1 MASINDWAARLRW
14 WCDCGNLGYNQSNR
28 YDLRVGGEVD
38 CSSLVI
44 LTLQECGFDT
54 GSASYTGDMSDELRK
69 HGWQR
74 LNFNANILQ
83 VGDIVLNEAHHVVV
97 VTEGSG
103 SSCKVSYASI
113 DENGRISGGEGGDQT
128 DRETLTRGF
137 YTPSYGWDC
146 ILRYCGADSNSNA
159 PSGDTGGAGG
169 SSFPLPSGHWYGT
182 PKSDDR
188 NHSGFYWDSDRPGIR
203 QLQGVLGVSVDGMYG
218 NNTEGAARTYQ
229 SNNGLAVD
237 GEVGINTWTKMFG

>member
-1 MASINDWAARLRW
+1 MANITEWANKVRW
-14 WCDCGNLGYNQSNR
+14 WCDEGNLGYDQSNR

-44 LTLQECGFDT
+44 LTLQEAGFDT
-54 GSASYTGDMSDELRK
+54 GGASYTGDMADELCK

-74 LNFNANILQ
+74 LGFNADILQ
-83 VGDIVLNEAHHVVV
+83 VGDIVLNEVHHVVV

-103 SSCKVSYASI
+103 SNCKVSYASI

-146 ILRYCGADSNSNA
+146 ILRYTGAQSGSN
-159 PSGDTGGAGG
+159 GGISAQNS

-188 NHSGFYWDSDRPGIR
+188 NHSGFYWEDDRPGIR
-203 QLQGVLGVSVDGMYG
+203 QLQGVLGVDVDGMFG
-218 NNTEGAARTYQ
+218 NNTEGAARNYQ
-229 SNNGLAVD
+229 SNNGLIVD